1 MVVVVGA
8 QCERR
13 RTWCNT
19 ASTKPGSTASA
30 SKQWPKK
37 LTTTC
42 LCAAA
47 TSSPFSAAALP
58 SASICS
64 RTMRARKCT
73 VATSLCGVID
83 FWLDK
88 IWNKDSNPAHDR
100 GVTLW
105 AQSGIP
111 GQWLHDRQNLHASN
125 HELWPLGLTVRLHPS
140 RQHVPGLTAPRL
152 MLLASIQ
159 QLHFLQPLR
168 QLFPH
173 LLVRG

>member
-1 MVVVVGA
+1 MVVVVAA

-64 RTMRARKCT
+64 PTMRARKCT

-88 IWNKDSNPAHDR
+88 IWNNDSNPAHDKMR
-100 GVTLW
+100 HNMGTVWNSEAMAGRPTVP
-105 AQSGIP
+105 ACQQS
-111 GQWLHDRQNLHASN
+111 
-125 HELWPLGLTVRLHPS
+125 
-140 RQHVPGLTAPRL
+140 
-152 MLLASIQ
+152 
-159 QLHFLQPLR
+159 
-168 QLFPH
+168 
-173 LLVRG
+173 